1 MLEFKKPIRIF
12 LLDEHRLFT
21 QVVQSLLN
29 QSLEFEVVGQAQT
42 ILDGIPKIYVTK
54 PDLVLMDYLLPDGN
68 GIQASSIIK
77 KRLPQTKIIFL
88 TIEQDQEIMKSAIDV
103 GVTGY
108 LLKETGRKELLNAIY
123 QVLEG
128 KSAIA
133 NNLIKIPA
141 SPRNQKTELLSKRE
155 KEIAL
160 LIAKGLQ
167 SSQIAIELHI
177 SEHTVTTHRKNIMRK
192 MNVHNSM
199 QLAKVIN

>member
-1 MLEFKKPIRIF
+1 MREFNRPIRIF

-21 QVVQSLLN
+21 QVVQSLLD
-29 QSLEFEVVGQAQT
+29 QSHEFEVVGQSQT
-42 ILDGIPKIYVTK
+42 ILDGVTKIGNTK
-54 PDLVLMDYLLPDGN
+54 PDIVLMDYHLPDGN
-68 GIQASSIIK
+68 GIEASSIIR

-88 TIEQDQEIMKSAIDV
+88 TIEQDLDIMKLAMDI
-103 GVTGY
+103 GVNGY
-108 LLKETGRKELLNAIY
+108 VLKETGREELLNAIY

-128 KSAIA
+128 EKAFS
-133 NNLIKIPA
+133 NNLKKNQLLPG
-141 SPRNQKTELLSKRE
+141 NQKTDLLSKRE

-160 LIAKGLQ
+160 LITKGLQ

-192 MNVHNSM
+192 MKVHNSM